1 MIVKDVFF
9 LFYSGPEEEDSPC
22 SWPSVQITPKMSK
35 QGVGLRTFVG
45 NRKYWCKNSRYKI
58 LYTQLSIVA
67 VLIHPFV
74 ADDVSCRSWHVK
86 SVRSAVNPGSIV
98 LGLSGACLTVIIASK
113 WEDTPYACVPMI
125 VGLGIDDP
133 FNSCVRNHKATIL
146 YIRSYCSN
154 RKRLAASQ
162 MSLWT
167 DGKLATAN

>member
-74 ADDVSCRSWHVK
+74 ADDVSCRS
-86 SVRSAVNPGSIV
+86 
-98 LGLSGACLTVIIASK
+98 
-113 WEDTPYACVPMI
+113 
-125 VGLGIDDP
+125 
-133 FNSCVRNHKATIL
+133 
-146 YIRSYCSN
+146 
-154 RKRLAASQ
+154 
-162 MSLWT
+162 
-167 DGKLATAN
+167 